1 MKNVKIV
8 KLVLIFILQWK
19 FTWWSHTHHSH
30 TIFHAAYTFFFLNL
44 SLYFTIIIM
53 NRMISRTNTSYD
65 YDIDTTYDNPRCSS
79 IMYILYCI
87 RKNLNLIS
95 CICLH
100 RGSDDFLSSFCAH
113 MNRMAVCD
121 QYENNFFPRRYGFG
135 GVFARWKHPLL
146 QQIISRPSLL
156 AKLYVRMLRAYA
168 HSRVKGAR
176 FYFVE
181 TVRFA
186 DPCWTERWKN
196 P

>member
-1 MKNVKIV
+1 MPTVRSHHHNWLLVFSLKSVANVHIPSEERQDSQISFNFYSTMKVHLMK
-8 KLVLIFILQWK
+8 
-19 FTWWSHTHHSH
+19 SHPPLTHDIPRSLH
-30 TIFHAAYTFFFLNL
+30 IFFLNL

-53 NRMISRTNTSYD
+53 NRMITRTNTSYD

-135 GVFARWKHPLL
+135 GVFAR
-146 QQIISRPSLL
+146 
-156 AKLYVRMLRAYA
+156 
-168 HSRVKGAR
+168 
-176 FYFVE
+176 
-181 TVRFA
+181 
-186 DPCWTERWKN
+186 
-196 P
+196 